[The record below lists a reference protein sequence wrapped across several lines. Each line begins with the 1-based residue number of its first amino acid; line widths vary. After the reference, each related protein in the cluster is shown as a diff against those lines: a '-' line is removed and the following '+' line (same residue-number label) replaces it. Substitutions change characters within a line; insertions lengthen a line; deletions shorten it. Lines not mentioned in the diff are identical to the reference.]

1 MDVYAKIKKDGK
13 NVILAICDADI
24 LGRTLKEGKIVFK
37 ITNEFYNG
45 QKISV
50 EQAVSMIENSTIV
63 NLIGNSCVEK
73 AIENG
78 FIHPEAVLK
87 IEGISHAQIVKF

>member
-37 ITNEFYNG
+37 ITNEFYNE

>member
-13 NVILAICDADI
+13 TVILAICDADI

-37 ITNEFYNG
+37 ISNDFYNG

-50 EQAVSMIENSTIV
+50 EQAVSMIENSTII

>member
-50 EQAVSMIENSTIV
+50 EQAVSMIKNSTIV

-87 IEGISHAQIVKF
+87 IEGISHANN

>member
-1 MDVYAKIKKDGK
+1 MDVYAKIKIDGK
-13 NVILAICDADI
+13 YVILAICDADI

-37 ITNEFYNG
+37 ISNDFYNG

-50 EQAVSMIENSTIV
+50 EQAVSMIENSTII